1 MILGIKKSWL
11 KKGKEVERTPDL
23 WPDRMVNWWYVKL
36 CTGHTT
42 QVQWHWE
49 SLRPDSE
56 TADIYLVGSVL
67 YRLQGWSLPSCSNK
81 TEHTR
86 TRTGYKVLSLDICCY
101 AMWHTVAERSSMKEQ
116 VSRKV
121 VVKWRSSM
129 REVAWRTSETQG
141 EMRKVQGLS
150 SNTTTSSE
158 CVKKNTGDWYSTLND
173 SIKWL
178 NKWLDWMT

>member
-1 MILGIKKSWL
+1 M
-11 KKGKEVERTPDL
+11 VE
-23 WPDRMVNWWYVKL
+23 
-36 CTGHTT
+36 
-42 QVQWHWE
+42 
-49 SLRPDSE
+49 
-56 TADIYLVGSVL
+56 LVICKTVHGSYNTGSVTL
-67 YRLQGWSLPSCSNK
+67 REPASRFWNCRYISGWFCIVPTPGLVVAFLFK
-81 TEHTR
+81 QTEHTR

-101 AMWHTVAERSSMKEQ
+101 AMWHTVAERSNMKEQ

-158 CVKKNTGDWYSTLND
+158 CVKKNTGDWSVWWWKSFIEGTPPLMTQLND
-173 SIKWL
+173 
-178 NKWLDWMT
+178 